1 MTTTVIDLIRHGE
14 PEGGQ
19 MFRGS
24 KDDPLSPVGWQQME
38 AAVHGH
44 DRWDAIVSSPMTR
57 CRLFAEQLAQRRRI
71 PLHIEDDLREI
82 GFGDWEGLTSQQVQE
97 RYGDHLSR
105 FWQDPINSN
114 PPGGE
119 AITDFYQRVTL
130 GFDRWQDKLAN
141 QRILVVCHGGVIRMV
156 LANVLGIPWRNRL
169 LVFPCPMP
177 AAAGFRWT
185 SPSLAPSAAWSAT
198 SLEGQWQTSHRHHHL
213 ITALRECLVE
223 PPQLVGK
230 ATG

>member
-1 MTTTVIDLIRHGE
+1 MTTTVIDLMRHGE

-44 DRWDAIVSSPMTR
+44 DHWDAIVSSPMTR

-82 GFGDWEGLTSQQVQE
+82 GFGDWEGLTSRQVQE

-119 AITDFYQRVTL
+119 AMTDFYQRVTL
-130 GFDRWQDKLAN
+130 GFDRWQDKLAS

-156 LANVLGIPWRNRL
+156 LAKVLGIPL
-169 LVFPCPMP
+169 EKSF
-177 AAAGFRWT
+177 AGFSVPYACRSRIQVDQSEFGT
-185 SPSLAPSAAWSAT
+185 FRSLV
-198 SLEGQWQTSHRHHHL
+198 SHQ
-213 ITALRECLVE
+213 
-223 PPQLVGK
+223 P
-230 ATG
+230 